1 MDFEKDI
8 KINKILFN
16 KYNTLGKLCS
26 HSLKLQ
32 TLDNIL
38 KKILD
43 HKDSAL
49 AKECRVG
56 SMINNC
62 LVIEVSRSEYLAQ
75 LKYNTIELLSELRKI
90 PQFSQLVTIK
100 YKVCPQFTITPELS
114 TNLKNVITDE
124 TVVDNTEKNPRSSI
138 FSKLTVEIQNSLVNT
153 IKNISN
159 NRLQEALIKLFE
171 INKS

>member
-38 KKILD
+38 KKTLD
-43 HKDSAL
+43 HKYSAL
-49 AKECRVG
+49 SKECRVG

-62 LVIEVSRSEYLAQ
+62 LIIEVSRSEYLAQ

-100 YKVCPQFTITPELS
+100 YKVCPQFTLTSEVLKYS
-114 TNLKNVITDE
+114 RDADTNE
-124 TVVDNTEKNPRSSI
+124 TAVDNKEATPRASI
-138 FSKLTVEIQNSLVNT
+138 FSKFTAEIQNSLLNT
-153 IKNISN
+153 IKNINN
-159 NRLQEALIKLFE
+159 NRLQEALMKLFE
-171 INKS
+171 INRS